1 MVSVFSSLIE
11 KYYFCDHGLRNCII
25 NEMPNVFGSIEK
37 IIENIVR
44 NHLLIQEFDIYVGV
58 IPPERLTL
66 LQRKATRQ
74 FIFKLPTNSPQRRLS
89 NVSSGNLRA
98 IKDDFPKYVV
108 TMEDIVGPVKEYP
121 GIIHIHLRD
130 FLKTVY

>member
-1 MVSVFSSLIE
+1 MFLAAL
-11 KYYFCDHGLRNCII
+11 K
-25 NEMPNVFGSIEK
+25 K

-58 IPPERLTL
+58 IPSGEIDFVAKKGDKTIYI
-66 LQRKATRQ
+66 QVAY
-74 FIFKLPTNSPQRRLS
+74 KLSTEETIKREF
-89 NVSSGNLRA
+89 GNLRA

>member
-1 MVSVFSSLIE
+1 MYESFFE

-37 IIENIVR
+37 IIENIVH

-58 IPPERLTL
+58 IPSGEIDFVVKKGDKTIYI
-66 LQRKATRQ
+66 QVAY
-74 FIFKLPTNSPQRRLS
+74 KLSTEETIKREF
-89 NVSSGNLRA
+89 GNLRA